1 MRQRDILERGDAM
14 RYIRTICAALLLWPI
29 LFRKADEL
37 GIPIPRLKFFFLPRS
52 TILGKA
58 DTSKWEIR
66 INLSHGGWR
75 KTLLHE
81 LRHLWQAKNHGD
93 IASWCMSHPEY
104 TKGGDFYRM
113 CPIEIDAEY
122 YARHHGRSKQAP
134 IELLELGVLKEA
146 EENGALA
153 EVLARLSLAFG
164 DPMF

>member
-1 MRQRDILERGDAM
+1 MM
-14 RYIRTICAALLLWPI
+14 RYLRTIYAALLLWPI

-37 GIPIPRLKFFFLPRS
+37 EIPIPRLKLFFAPKS
-52 TILGKA
+52 SIAGKA
-58 DTSKWEIR
+58 DTVKWEIR
-66 INLSHGGWR
+66 LNLSHKGWR

-104 TKGGDFYRM
+104 TKGGEFYRM

-122 YARHHGRSKQAP
+122 YARHHGRIKMNP
-134 IELLELGVLKEA
+134 MEVIGLDTLEEA
-146 EENGALA
+146 EKYGALI
-153 EVLARLSLAFG
+153 EILARLSLVFG